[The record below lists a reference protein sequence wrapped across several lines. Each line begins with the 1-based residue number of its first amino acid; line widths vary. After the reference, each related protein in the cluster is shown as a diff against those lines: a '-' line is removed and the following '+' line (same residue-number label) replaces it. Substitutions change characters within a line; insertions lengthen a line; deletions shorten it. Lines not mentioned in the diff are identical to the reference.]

1 MVMRTM
7 TNFWQLKCTKIPLDS
22 DEVGFNLLRVCRINT
37 FATAY
42 ETGKFVAKE
51 LGMLN
56 EVSFAYISE
65 QKRPQH
71 LAFANNIYG
80 SYLARI
86 FSQELTKFK
95 MTYRYEDILSKYGIE
110 L

>member
-1 MVMRTM
+1 ME
-7 TNFWQLKCTKIPLDS
+7 S
-22 DEVGFNLLRVCRINT
+22 DEVGFNLLRAGRINT

-65 QKRPQH
+65 QKRPQY
-71 LAFANNIYG
+71 LAFVNNIYG

-95 MTYRYEDILSKYGIE
+95 MTDEYMKILSKYGIE
-110 L
+110 R